1 MSQADEQTGP
11 NKPFK
16 SVRFAEPLVGVP
28 ATSQKSNKRKRLE
41 SQTREAVVE
50 IEPTEETPTKKDDDA
65 LVSNSN
71 DSPPKRQL
79 RLRKPRPAH
88 AQPAASTV
96 EPPRK
101 KTRTAATRKP
111 NIAGSSKATSKKTV
125 KKTVDK
131 IVQPSSSKKTSAR
144 ATGTATDPK
153 TTSGKPLK
161 GQEPSVKDESSNDV
175 QIIKSQRAVITIEST
190 DESAQ

>member
-11 NKPFK
+11 SKPFK
-16 SVRFAEPLVGVP
+16 SIRFAEPLVGVP

-41 SQTREAVVE
+41 SQTREGAVEV
-50 IEPTEETPTKKDDDA
+50 EPTEEAPTKKDNAA
-65 LVSNSN
+65 LISNPN

-79 RLRKPRPAH
+79 RPRKPKPAQ

-111 NIAGSSKATSKKTV
+111 NTTGSSKATSKKTV
-125 KKTVDK
+125 KKAVDK
-131 IVQPSSSKKTSAR
+131 SAQPSSSKRTSAR
-144 ATGTATDPK
+144 ATSNATDSK
-153 TTSGKPLK
+153 TTSGKPSK
-161 GQEPSVKDESSNDV
+161 GQEPSVKDESSDDV

-190 DESAQ
+190 EESSK